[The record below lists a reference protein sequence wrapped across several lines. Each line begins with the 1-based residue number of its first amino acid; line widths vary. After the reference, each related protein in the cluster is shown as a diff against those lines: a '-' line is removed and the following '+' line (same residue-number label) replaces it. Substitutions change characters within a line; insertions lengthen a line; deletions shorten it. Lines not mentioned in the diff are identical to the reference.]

1 MSAFGLARQLGI
13 ERAAAQEYVQLYFER
28 YPGVKRYMDETRKK
42 AREDGYVTTVLG
54 RRLHLPE
61 IRSRNNQ
68 RRQYAERSAINAP
81 MQGTAADIIK
91 LAMIRVADW
100 LAGGKVDAR
109 LIMQVHDE
117 LVFEVA
123 EGDVQALVK
132 ALDHLM
138 GDAVELSVPLKVDA
152 AAGLN
157 WDEAH

>member
-1 MSAFGLARQLGI
+1 
-13 ERAAAQEYVQLYFER
+13 
-28 YPGVKRYMDETRKK
+28 
-42 AREDGYVTTVLG
+42 
-54 RRLHLPE
+54 
-61 IRSRNNQ
+61 
-68 RRQYAERSAINAP
+68 

-132 ALDHLM
+132 ALDRLM
-138 GDAVELSVPLKVDA
+138 GNAVELSVPLKVDA